1 MSDFLKFVEYFSIRR
16 NSNLGGTVEI
26 FIWLLAI
33 FITNSFLSIA
43 VSYVAA
49 SKGRSAGGFFFLSF
63 FFSFLVGILV
73 VLALPKLE
81 SKLVVVSESGS
92 FGIKESERLFKCPYC
107 AEWVK
112 AEAKICRFCNK
123 EISQDIARLSVK
135 DLKAQKA
142 EQLAYER
149 RLKQTMESAQAKRVQ
164 RKERISSLFK
174 GKNLKRLLLALV
186 LILSLVTSGFL
197 VSSFLERQ
205 QLIES
210 KSDWSTLVSQCNRWK
225 DSSAP
230 YNFGSAIVDPYTI
243 NPTNTELVF
252 YVESEVQYS
261 SWIGC
266 VGEKIAVDPPA
277 GRIGGLTYKDH
288 MEEYLWQE
296 WIMGHDFG
304 VEPELNAPFG
314 NLNVLIERE
323 DGLYKLTITQR
334 N

>member
-1 MSDFLKFVEYFSIRR
+1 
-16 NSNLGGTVEI
+16 VEI

-92 FGIKESERLFKCPYC
+92 FGVKESERLFKCPYC

-123 EISQDIARLSVK
+123 EIAHDIARLSVK

-149 RLKQTMESAQAKRVQ
+149 QLKQTMESAQAKRVQ

-197 VSSFLERQ
+197 ISSFLERQ
-205 QLIES
+205 QLLES
-210 KSDWSTLVSQCNRWK
+210 KSDWSTLVSQCDRWK
-225 DSSAP
+225 TSSAP
-230 YNFGSAIVDPYTI
+230 YNFGSAITETYTI
-243 NPTNTELVF
+243 NSTNTELVF

-266 VGEKIAVDPPA
+266 LGKKIAVDPPA
-277 GRIGGLTYKDH
+277 GRIGGLDYKDH
-288 MEEYLWQE
+288 MQEYLWHE
-296 WIMGHDFG
+296 WIMGHDFE
-304 VEPELNAPFG
+304 VEPGLNVPFG